1 MKSQSQ
7 QQIELNKKITKDME
21 DLKNTIDHLNLNE
34 NYKHYVQELQ
44 NIQDF
49 QVHMVYLL
57 K

>member
-1 MKSQSQ
+1 
-7 QQIELNKKITKDME
+7 ME